1 MTICDFLETEFI
13 SINARRCIVRSL
25 DDECNATVWFDDEVC
40 EGDELRDAG
49 HDEDYGTYDWYDV
62 YPITWV
68 QIEDDALVFDVDEE
82 VG

>member
-13 SINARRCIVRSL
+13 SINARRGIVRSL
-25 DDECNATVWFDDEVC
+25 DDEVC

-82 VG
+82 V